1 MKEKRNWKFSRDPE
15 MRLKIAKYA
24 EMHGLDE
31 AAEKYNLGRITVYL
45 MTREYFGSKRQ
56 KKK

>member
-24 EMHGLDE
+24 EMHGL
-31 AAEKYNLGRITVYL
+31 
-45 MTREYFGSKRQ
+45 MKRP
-56 KKK
+56 KNIIWEG